1 MRTYAPWLLLLLT
14 LVSLVITLR
23 VMNLLGS
30 FSKNPRFLWSWV
42 YGTRGDY
49 LHNQSSPEMKGWFLF
64 RHQTAIALFWVV
76 VTLALANET
85 YRSFFG

>member
-1 MRTYAPWLLLLLT
+1 MSTYAPWLLLLLT

-30 FSKNPRFLWSWV
+30 FSKHPRFLWAWV

-49 LHNQSSPEMKGWFLF
+49 LHNQTPPEMKGWFLF